1 MCDNLPSNFNIS
13 DIPMVVYNLNPSV
26 RLTLFNY
33 KLFVLDL
40 NMDEF
45 FKDPNSIK
53 CCSSKYDN
61 SFINNQYGHI
71 MTGNLDIV
79 NNERLCQLISKG
91 PKYREPKQICFEE
104 AREEIQTGIDQFIE
118 RMSNDKSIHKNHFSE
133 WKSHVM
139 SSVYE
144 EICTLKNKL
153 TCRSIKSI
161 FSEYEVKNTLLSIK
175 EDL

>member
-1 MCDNLPSNFNIS
+1 
-13 DIPMVVYNLNPSV
+13 MVVYNLNPSV

-91 PKYREPKQICFEE
+91 PKYREPKQICL
-104 AREEIQTGIDQFIE
+104 R
-118 RMSNDKSIHKNHFSE
+118 
-133 WKSHVM
+133 
-139 SSVYE
+139 
-144 EICTLKNKL
+144 KL
-153 TCRSIKSI
+153 VKKYKLVLINSL
-161 FSEYEVKNTLLSIK
+161 SEYQMIKASIRTIFQNGK
-175 EDL
+175 VMLCHQYMKRFVPLKIN